1 MGLGSKHSES
11 ESIGQYGIGFNAVY
25 HLTDCPSFITGG
37 ETLCILDPHCMYADG
52 ASVLSPGRRYDK
64 LKVGF
69 WEKFSDMS
77 SSYLMDGLDNFPSEL
92 REGSLFRFPIRHSWE
107 LVKSSNIL
115 DQEDSKSSQPFTVN
129 ALSEYLKEWIPKMK
143 SAMFFLNN
151 ITEIKYMVIEPNSS
165 TLNTV
170 YHYQSSIP
178 DQFKFDQQLC
188 TLKSAISSFREVTN
202 CQTSLVLY
210 PLIINDFKSEQ
221 LKVSQ
226 EKLLVQLDIGDVK
239 NGKQVWQYVRTV
251 KPRHGIAAPLKVP
264 QLSDG
269 QEGQLFCFLPLPVK
283 SQVPVHVNGNF
294 ILNSTRKNLWTATN
308 PGEVDDKSR
317 WNVNL
322 FKPSRF
328 PMRTSWSMGRNI
340 T

>member
-1 MGLGSKHSES
+1 MLKELLQNGDDARAKRIFFILDKRTHGKESLISENWQKLQGPALLVWNDSIFSEDNLKGIQELGLGSKRSEA

-64 LKVGF
+64 LNDGF

-92 REGSLFRFPIRHSWE
+92 RAGSLFRFPIRHSWE
-107 LVKSSNIL
+107 LVKSSKIL
-115 DQEDSKSSQPFTVN
+115 DQDDYKSSQPFTVD

-151 ITEIKYMVIEPNSS
+151 VTEIKCMEIEPNSS

-170 YHYQSSIP
+170 YHYQSRIP

-188 TLKSAISSFREVTN
+188 TLKSSISSFR
-202 CQTSLVLY
+202 
-210 PLIINDFKSEQ
+210 
-221 LKVSQ
+221 
-226 EKLLVQLDIGDVK
+226 
-239 NGKQVWQYVRTV
+239 
-251 KPRHGIAAPLKVP
+251 
-264 QLSDG
+264 
-269 QEGQLFCFLPLPVK
+269 
-283 SQVPVHVNGNF
+283 
-294 ILNSTRKNLWTATN
+294 
-308 PGEVDDKSR
+308 
-317 WNVNL
+317 
-322 FKPSRF
+322 
-328 PMRTSWSMGRNI
+328 
-340 T
+340 